1 MQDPCY
7 VVYTKSKM
15 ESLAMTHLERQG
27 FECYGPKVLQE
38 GILRK
43 KRVAQEALSL
53 YPVGST
59 VGVTNLV
66 TFRPISP

>member
-1 MQDPCY
+1 
-7 VVYTKSKM
+7 
-15 ESLAMTHLERQG
+15 MTHLERQG